1 MMNTDLLRIIPMP
14 EANLD
19 LAGIETNVLLKNEN
33 LALKR
38 TIYIGLTITIIAIIY
53 INSRNNERRE
63 KDRL

>member
-1 MMNTDLLRIIPMP
+1 MVNTDSLKIIPIP

-38 TIYIGLTITIIAIIY
+38 TIYIGLTIAIITIIY

>member
-1 MMNTDLLRIIPMP
+1 LVNTDSLRIIPIP

-38 TIYIGLTITIIAIIY
+38 TIYIGFTIAIITIIY
-53 INSRNNERRE
+53 INIRNERRE
-63 KDRL
+63 ED

>member
-1 MMNTDLLRIIPMP
+1 MIDVNLLRIIPMP

-63 KDRL
+63 KN

>member
-1 MMNTDLLRIIPMP
+1 MVNTDSLRIIPIP

-33 LALKR
+33 MTLKR
-38 TIYIGLTITIIAIIY
+38 IISVGLTIVIITIIY
-53 INSRNNERRE
+53 INNRNERRE

>member
-1 MMNTDLLRIIPMP
+1 MIDVNLLRIIPMP

-38 TIYIGLTITIIAIIY
+38 TIYIGLTITIITIIY

-63 KDRL
+63 KD

>member
-63 KDRL
+63 KN

>member
-1 MMNTDLLRIIPMP
+1 MIDVNLLRIIPMP

-38 TIYIGLTITIIAIIY
+38 TIFIGLTIGIIIIIY
-53 INSRNNERRE
+53 LNGKNERRE

>member
-1 MMNTDLLRIIPMP
+1 MIDVNLHRIIPLP

-53 INSRNNERRE
+53 LNGKNERRE